1 MAPLHI
7 KEWIYCVYGGRYYVC
22 PGDSDGDGYPP
33 PSPLSQLYPP
43 QAPSPPRGGGTR
55 RKIILYPLDKHSYTQ
70 TRVFK
75 SQASRELSTTLA
87 ILFSSLWPISRPD
100 KLHSCA
106 KYLLIRGYK
115 FLQVLYFCRRSAT
128 GSTQS
133 RVFLLPPSM
142 SSAISPASP
151 GRGWH
156 TNGRLIWHKISPLVH
171 HWTRLSALTHI

>member
-7 KEWIYCVYGGRYYVC
+7 KEWRYCEYGGRYYVC

-33 PSPLSQLYPP
+33 SSPLSQLYPP

-75 SQASRELSTTLA
+75 SQASRELSTKLA
-87 ILFSSLWPISRPD
+87 ILFSLLLAISRPD
-100 KLHSCA
+100 KLRSCA
-106 KYLLIRGYK
+106 KYSLIRGYK

-128 GSTQS
+128 ALAAHSLEC
-133 RVFLLPPSM
+133 FYYLLLCLQPSV
-142 SSAISPASP
+142 P
-151 GRGWH
+151 R
-156 TNGRLIWHKISPLVH
+156 PLVEAGI
-171 HWTRLSALTHI
+171 LMVD